1 MYKKIISVLF
11 IFAFAF
17 SLVSCNMDD
26 EVGSDNGVVA
36 PVTQIANEFSAQ
48 LPDFNFSEDI
58 VDSYEESLRYSFS
71 VECSEKES
79 EKYIKAVKKVG
90 FTEGYPETAP
100 VSGNGYYKASNAEKY
115 MIEIVYKNSILTVH
129 VTRP

>member
-1 MYKKIISVLF
+1 MYRKIISVLF

-90 FTEGYPETAP
+90 FNRLHCAI
-100 VSGNGYYKASNAEKY
+100 VGN
-115 MIEIVYKNSILTVH
+115 
-129 VTRP
+129 VTLIIQVNINYSHLCHLIIALHKLF